1 MEANCHFWAFRRV
14 THSSSGLASRGRPPM
29 NSLPAHAIRAWA
41 EVAGTHPA
49 FQERSRARLKKL
61 GGWPSNSWF
70 GLFQKSK
77 SAQAGA
83 HRIARQVRMYCF
95 RFGNCGTFIPL
106 SGVRSVFR
114 IAVVWTRFRAAFFA
128 RSPIHVNVLFTHAVV
143 LSAVDCK

>member
-1 MEANCHFWAFRRV
+1 VEGNCHFWAFPKV
-14 THSSSGLASRGRPPM
+14 KASSSGRESELM
-29 NSLPAHAIRAWA
+29 ISLPAPVMQTED
-41 EVAGTHPA
+41 EVVCSHPA
-49 FQERSRARLKKL
+49 SQERSRGRSMKL
-61 GGWPSNSWF
+61 GSCVNNSRS
-70 GLFQKSK
+70 GLFQASK

-83 HRIARQVRMYCF
+83 HGIARQVRMYCF

-128 RSPIHVNVLFTHAVV
+128 RSPIHVNVLFTRAVV